1 VDAPPATLAT
11 LELTVAARLWMQSQE
26 DTTMKRSVI
35 VASAIVLAI
44 SLVSPAIAGERTGN
58 GGFNPIGTHVIVAA
72 ICSFSGL
79 EDFNGGPVVPGDTQT
94 PHESGGTIEDPGVA
108 SICQLLNPGKLFK

>member
-1 VDAPPATLAT
+1 
-11 LELTVAARLWMQSQE
+11 
-26 DTTMKRSVI
+26 MKKSVI

-79 EDFNGGPVVPGDTQT
+79 RTSTVAPLSRET
-94 PHESGGTIEDPGVA
+94 PRRRTSQAGTFWLRARVDLSVFESGQHPRSRLA
-108 SICQLLNPGKLFK
+108 SAMTRYMPRHASDRRDDRV

>member
-1 VDAPPATLAT
+1 
-11 LELTVAARLWMQSQE
+11 
-26 DTTMKRSVI
+26 MKRFVI
-35 VASAIVLAI
+35 VASAIVLA

-79 EDFNGGPVVPGDTQT
+79 EDFEGAEDVDPGDTQT
-94 PHESGGTIEDPGVA
+94 PHESGGVIGEPGSA
-108 SICQLLNPGKLFK
+108 SICQLLNPGHAF

>member
-1 VDAPPATLAT
+1 
-11 LELTVAARLWMQSQE
+11 
-26 DTTMKRSVI
+26 MKKSVI

-79 EDFNGGPVVPGDTQT
+79 EDFDGGAVVPGDTQT
-94 PHESGGTIEDPGVA
+94 PHESGGNILPPGVA
-108 SICQLLNPGKLFK
+108 SVCQFLNPGNNPN